1 MSQILTLLSR
11 LSDSRSRNFTRHVE
25 SQAIANAERFP
36 QLFSVFAK
44 L

>member
-1 MSQILTLLSR
+1 MTLLSR
-11 LSDSRSRNFTRHVE
+11 LSDSPSLNFSLNVE

-36 QLFSVFAK
+36 QSFPVSAK